1 LSRARTKPT
10 CLKNPRKK
18 NMQSLADDKS
28 QSYVYMIS
36 CRGGRIKRV
45 YLSRWISKNL
55 KTFLL
60 FILWIIEL
68 RFFSTKWVVLCKYSF
83 VVFRQKSLVSLWPIV
98 HDFIDM
104 IYPPFKLNAFDTNRP
119 RHFDVKWRKTYTEV
133 LLQYIQY
140 LHVLD

>member
-1 LSRARTKPT
+1 MLSSHVKEVRCAVSTYINEIYKPSCVGLSTVESGQNHDLRAWKSHA
-10 CLKNPRKK
+10 KK

-45 YLSRWISKNL
+45 YLSRRISKNL

-98 HDFIDM
+98 HDFIVW
-104 IYPPFKLNAFDTNRP
+104 F
-119 RHFDVKWRKTYTEV
+119 
-133 LLQYIQY
+133 
-140 LHVLD
+140 LHHLS